1 MAALSAQNLTIA
13 FGGRPLLDDA
23 ALQVERGERVG
34 LMGRNGEGKS
44 TLLRILAGITL
55 PDEGSVIL
63 DAGTRVALLEQEV
76 PPELAGTV
84 EDVVAGG
91 LRGVA
96 PGSRGGAGRE
106 ALGHEV
112 ERLASLLELEL
123 DADFAALSGGQQRRA
138 MLGRALAAE
147 PEVLLLDEPTNHL
160 DLDGI
165 SWLENFLLRF
175 TGSIL
180 FVTHD
185 RVFLQRLATR
195 ILELDRGR
203 LTSWACDYPTY
214 LERKEA
220 QLAAEEKAWALE
232 DRKLAQEE
240 AWIRQGIQARRT
252 RNEGRV
258 RALEQLRRDRAARRD
273 RIGSAGLT
281 LQEAER
287 SGKRVVEAK
296 HVSFGY
302 GEETL
307 VRDLSTTILR
317 GDRVGII
324 GPNGAGKSTL
334 IRLLLGQLP
343 PDSGTIRLGTG
354 LEAAYFDQR
363 REQLDPD
370 RTVAENVSV
379 SDQVMVNGAPRH
391 IMSYLQDF
399 LFPPAQA
406 RQPVG
411 SLSGGERN
419 RLLLARLFTRPANL
433 LVLDEPTNDLDA
445 ETLELLEARLLDF
458 TGTVLLVSHDRAL
471 LDNLCTSTLVFTG
484 NGTVEEHA
492 GGYSE
497 WQRVAERREKE
508 AAEAAAAERARRR
521 KTPSRPA
528 ATPTNGKR
536 KRTYGEQ
543 LELDKLP
550 ARIEELEARLADA
563 HARLAEPD
571 LYQAEADVIRAA
583 TEAAAT
589 LEGEVEA
596 AYARWAE
603 LEGKD
608 S

>member
-13 FGGRPLLDDA
+13 FGGRPLLDGA
-23 ALQVERGERVG
+23 TLQVERGERVG
-34 LMGRNGEGKS
+34 LMGRNGQGKS
-44 TLLRILAGITL
+44 TLLRILAGAIE

-63 DAGTRVALLEQEV
+63 DASTRVALLEQEV
-76 PPELAGTV
+76 PPGLAGTV
-84 EDVVAGG
+84 EEVVAGG

-106 ALGHEV
+106 ALGHQV
-112 ERLASLLELEL
+112 ERLGSLLELEL
-123 DADFAALSGGQQRRA
+123 DADFGELSGGQQRRA

-165 SWLENFLLRF
+165 AWLENFLLRY

-214 LERKEA
+214 LERKDV

-273 RIGSAGLT
+273 RIGTAGLT

-287 SGKRVVEAK
+287 PGKRVVEAR

-343 PDSGTIRLGTG
+343 PDDGTIRLGTG
-354 LEAAYFDQR
+354 LEVAYFDQR

-399 LFPPAQA
+399 LFPPARA

-458 TGTVLLVSHDRAL
+458 VGTVLLVSHDRAL

-492 GGYSE
+492 GGYGE
-497 WQRVAERREKE
+497 WQRVADRREKA
-508 AAEAAAAERARRR
+508 AAEAAAVERARRR
-521 KTPSRPA
+521 GTPSRSTAP
-528 ATPTNGKR
+528 PTNGKR

-543 LELDKLP
+543 LELAELP

-563 HARLAEPD
+563 HARLAEPE
-571 LYQAEADVIRAA
+571 LYQEAADVIR
-583 TEAAAT
+583 TVREAAAA

-596 AYARWAE
+596 AYARWAD
-603 LEGKD
+603 LEGKEA
-608 S
+608 